1 MKKLITVAAF
11 AVVSLMGTVAPAQ
24 AADGPPAGPVREHGS
39 ISPNDPLFFLH
50 HAFTDLLW
58 SEWQHRNPGVS

>member
-1 MKKLITVAAF
+1 MKKLITVATF

-24 AADGPPAGPVREHGS
+24 AADGTPPAPVQEHS
-39 ISPNDPLFFLH
+39 HISPNDPLFFVH

-58 SEWQHRNPGVS
+58 SEWPQRNPGVS